1 MTRHLTRSSPNLRPR
16 VPDARPARART
27 FFGEHA
33 VTCRLTQRLNGSSLN
48 LRSRVPD
55 ARPARVRIFLGS
67 AR

>member
-1 MTRHLTRSSPNLRPR
+1 MTRHPTRSSLNLRPR
-16 VPDARPARART
+16 VPDARPARVRI

-33 VTCRLTQRLNGSSLN
+33 MTRHLTRSSLN

-67 AR
+67 TR